1 MAATRRWLWVAPV
14 LLASTVWADEVH
26 MRSGGV
32 VRGVIVEHTAEVVVI
47 ETGPGRVTL
56 PLSRVNRLVEADSAL
71 GDFYSQEASL
81 APNDA
86 QGYAR
91 LARWAENHG
100 LATYGRQ
107 TWEQVLKLDPRH
119 PEANAA
125 VGRTYYDGSWMP
137 TREAYRRQGYIPFE
151 GGWVTPAEHEALLR
165 ERAERRVAM
174 AGRREA
180 ELRVREAEARA
191 REAEARAR
199 QAEAN
204 AEQVDQSAG
213 GIPYWWVLA
222 GGSGGPIVGPIVGHP
237 RPPHTRPGRPG
248 HLPARPP
255 AAGSA
260 KPGRSIWGTATPARR
275 PAARTQ
281 RRSSSRSS
289 GLAASIR

>member
-14 LLASTVWADEVH
+14 LLASTAWADEVH
-26 MRSGGV
+26 MKSGGV
-32 VRGVIVEHTAEVVVI
+32 VRGVIVERTAEVVVI

-56 PLSRVNRLVEADSAL
+56 PLSRVNRLVEAGSAL
-71 GDFYSQEASL
+71 GDFYSQEAAL

-91 LARWAENHG
+91 LARWAENHD

-107 TWEQVLKLDPRH
+107 TWQQVLKLDPRH

-125 VGRTYYDGSWMP
+125 VGRTYYDGTWMP
-137 TREAYRRQGYIPFE
+137 TREAYRRQGYIPCE
-151 GGWVTPAEHEALLR
+151 GGWVTQAEHEALLR
-165 ERAERRVAM
+165 ERTERQVAM

-180 ELRVREAEARA
+180 ELCLREAEARA

-199 QAEAN
+199 EAEAN

-222 GGSGGPIVGPIVGHP
+222 GGSGSPIVGHP
-237 RPPHTRPGRPG
+237 RPPHTRPDRPGRP
-248 HLPARPP
+248 HLPARTPS
-255 AAGSA
+255 AGGA
-260 KPGRSIWGTATPARR
+260 KPGRSIWGSATPARR
-275 PAARTQ
+275 PAARPQ
-281 RRSSSRSS
+281 RRSSARSS
-289 GLAASIR
+289 GSTASIR